1 MRCPDCGSEVPE
13 GLLLCPQCGLNIE
26 QTQPMRR
33 RKPRREPATALPEET
48 IPLPVVAEAP
58 KPPRPSLW
66 RRVRVVLLA
75 VLSFICILGIAG
87 LVAGYTGYRQGER
100 DRHEQ
105 RVALADEHYR
115 RGLARL
121 DAGEY
126 ELAIAEFEYALQ
138 LNPDHPLAAQGLAE
152 AQVRLASR
160 PTPTSEAVEDVAGR
174 LYAEGTAAYQAGD
187 WETAARTL
195 SQLRAFAPG
204 YETIAV
210 EEMLFT
216 SLYNHGMA
224 LLQENRLEE
233 GIFYLDQALQI
244 RPLDEAALWER
255 EVASRYMAA
264 LGYWAV
270 DWPEC
275 IRRFEGLY
283 GMAPTYRDVFN
294 RLVQAH
300 VLYGDMWVEQG
311 EMCPAAEQY
320 TRALELRPDPTVE
333 QHRADAAAICAIA
346 TPTPIPSITGTLPIS
361 GALVVEG
368 WPGGRL
374 TYTAYDPDA
383 GLYDTY
389 AILPDGQLVRVADG
403 GDQPCWQWGSDRL
416 IYRNRLTGAIS
427 MIQPG
432 GQSVALLADARAAW
446 PTFSPDGSRYAYA
459 LQDGAGNWEVYVAR
473 TDGAGDPLLIG
484 PGWGPIWG
492 PSGLLAW
499 TGCENSEACGI
510 FIDNPDDG
518 EPAVRLTAS
527 MNDIALHWAPWG
539 DRLAYMS
546 NGTGSWDIYVLYTT
560 GAVQLLTSDPT
571 AEGLPAWSPDGGTMA
586 FLSYRGERW
595 GIYLM
600 GADGSNVRPLLDLGT
615 EMPSWQNQRLS
626 WAP

>member
-33 RKPRREPATALPEET
+33 RKQRREQATALIEET
-48 IPLPVVAEAP
+48 IPLPVLAEEP
-58 KPPRPSLW
+58 KPVRPRLW
-66 RRVRVVLLA
+66 PRVRVVILALLSFLCLLA
-75 VLSFICILGIAG
+75 AAS

-100 DRHEQ
+100 DRQEQ
-105 RVALADEHYR
+105 RIAMADEHYQ

-138 LNPDHPLAAQGLAE
+138 LDPNHPLAPQGLAE
-152 AQVRLASR
+152 ARARLASR

-174 LYAEGTAAYQAGD
+174 LYAEGVAAYQAGD

-195 SQLRAFAPG
+195 SQLRAFAPA
-204 YETIAV
+204 YEPDAV

-224 LLQENRLEE
+224 LLQQDRLEE

-244 RPLDEAALWER
+244 RPLDETALGER
-255 EVASRYMAA
+255 ELASRYMAA

-283 GMAPTYRDVFN
+283 ALSPTYRDVFN

-300 VLYGDMWVEQG
+300 VLYGDMWVGQG

-320 TRALELRPDPTVE
+320 TRALELRADPTVE
-333 QHRADAAAICAIA
+333 QHRADAAAICAVA
-346 TPTPIPSITGTLPIS
+346 TPTPIPPITGTLPIS

-374 TYTAYDPDA
+374 AYPAFDPDA
-383 GLYDTY
+383 GLYDIY
-389 AILPDGQLVRVADG
+389 AILPGGPLVRVADG
-403 GDQPCWQWGSDRL
+403 ADQPCWQWGSDRL
-416 IYRNRLTGAIS
+416 IYRNRLGGAVAL
-427 MIQPG
+427 IQPG
-432 GQSVALLADARAAW
+432 GQSVPLLADTWAAW
-446 PTFSPDGSRYAYA
+446 PTLSPDGSRYAYA
-459 LQDGAGNWEVYVAR
+459 RQDGSGNWQVYIAR
-473 TDGAGDPLLIG
+473 TDGAGEPVELG
-484 PGWGPIWG
+484 PGWGPAWG

-499 TGCENSEACGI
+499 TGCDDSGACGI
-510 FIDNPDDG
+510 YIDNPDDG
-518 EPAVRLTAS
+518 DSAVRLTAS
-527 MNDIALHWAPWG
+527 MNDTALHWSPWG

-546 NGTGSWDIYVLYTT
+546 DGAGSWDIYVLYTN
-560 GAVQLLTSDPT
+560 GAVQLLTGDPT
-571 AEGLPAWSPDGGTMA
+571 TDGLPAWSPDGLTLA
-586 FLSYRGERW
+586 FLSYREGRW
-595 GIYLM
+595 GVYLM

-615 EMPSWQNQRLS
+615 EMPNWQNQRLS